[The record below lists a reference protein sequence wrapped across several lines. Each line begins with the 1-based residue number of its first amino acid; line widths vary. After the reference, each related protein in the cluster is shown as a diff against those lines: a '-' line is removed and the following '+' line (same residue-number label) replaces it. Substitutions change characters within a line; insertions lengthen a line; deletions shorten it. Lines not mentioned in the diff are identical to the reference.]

1 MKKQLFTLALS
12 GIGLGAF
19 SQASTVWQP
28 YNSNLD
34 TTYFVRNL
42 SVVDTNTV
50 WGLGQLEG
58 TNATS
63 NRFTRTID
71 GANYHAGNFNPDT
84 LTYAPSGISAV
95 DANTAFIV
103 TTNRAQ
109 STTNS
114 GQVLKTT
121 NGGTTWTNMETAG
134 MYTGQA
140 VAFVDWVHFWDANN
154 GIVFG
159 DPNGNTGTATGD
171 MWEIYHTHNGG
182 TTWARVPDANLPTPL
197 NTDAG
202 IPSSYAT
209 YKHFM
214 WAGTYNGQV
223 LASSDSGN
231 TWAYAVSTSIG
242 LDGGCTGLAFRDSIH
257 GLAWGVNAS
266 SVNVLVG
273 TSDGG
278 ATWVPVTQST
288 SVGIAAISTIPKTN
302 GYMSVGVD
310 SALTHYVTSVTYN
323 DGASWTILEAG
334 LSNAVRMLS
343 VQMIDSLNGWAGS
356 FSDSLLP
363 YGRHGINRF
372 HLGHKSGC
380 PITLTST
387 STSTPFNVCAAGSAT
402 LTASGLN
409 TYTWSTSA
417 TTASITVT
425 PSVTTS
431 YSVAGTTTTGCSNYE
446 TFNITVVNPVVT
458 VSSHTIC
465 LGHSL
470 SLTAF
475 GADTYSW
482 SPVTYLSSD
491 TGSAVT
497 CIPTGTATM
506 VYTVTGVENLCS
518 AQTNF
523 TITVAGCAGIEQ
535 YSNNAD
541 ISIYPNPGNGVLTVN
556 MNNTDVSNTTLYVTN
571 MIGQEVFKTS
581 VKDINTNIDLSALQK
596 GVYMLTITNGA
607 SKHVEKLIIQ

>member
-12 GIGLGAF
+12 AIGISAF

-50 WGLGQLEG
+50 WGLGQLMG
-58 TNATS
+58 TNPTS

-84 LTYAPSGISAV
+84 LSYAPSGISAV

-109 STTNS
+109 SATNS
-114 GQVLKTT
+114 GQILKTT
-121 NGGTTWTNMETAG
+121 NGGTTWTNMETTG
-134 MYTGQA
+134 MYTGQTI
-140 VAFVDWVHFWDANN
+140 AFVDWVHFWDANN

-171 MWEIYHTHNGG
+171 MWEIYRTHNGG
-182 TTWARVPDANLPTPL
+182 TTWARVPDANLPTPISA
-197 NTDAG
+197 DAG
-202 IPSSYAT
+202 LTSAYTT

-214 WAGTYNGQV
+214 WAGTYNGLV
-223 LASSDSGN
+223 LASSDSGK
-231 TWAYAVSTSIG
+231 TWAYSAGTSIG
-242 LDGGCTGLAFRDSIH
+242 LDGGCNGLAFRDSIH
-257 GLAWGVNAS
+257 GLAWGTSTTGGPNA
-266 SVNVLVG
+266 LVG

-278 ATWVPVTQST
+278 TTWVPVTQST
-288 SVGIAAISTIPKTN
+288 SVGISAISTIPKTK

-323 DGASWTILEAG
+323 DGASWTVLEAG
-334 LSNAVRMLS
+334 ISNTVRMLS

-372 HLGHKSGC
+372 HLGHKLGC

-387 STSTPFNVCAAGSAT
+387 SSSTPFNVCAAGSAT
-402 LTASGLN
+402 IMASGLN
-409 TYTWSTSA
+409 TYTWSTLA

-431 YSVAGTTTTGCSNYE
+431 YSVAGTTSVGCANYE
-446 TFNITVVNPVVT
+446 TFDITVISPTVT
-458 VSSHTIC
+458 AISHTVC
-465 LGHSL
+465 PYHSATL
-470 SLTAF
+470 SAF
-475 GADTYSW
+475 GANTYNW
-482 SPVTYLSSD
+482 SPATFLSST
-491 TGSAVT
+491 TGSTVT
-497 CIPTGTATM
+497 CTPSVTT
-506 VYTVTGVENLCS
+506 VYTVTGTEDLCT
-518 AQTNF
+518 AQKTF
-523 TITVAGCAGIEQ
+523 TVVATGCAGIDQ
-535 YSNNAD
+535 ISNSSGIA
-541 ISIYPNPGNGVLTVN
+541 IYPNPTNGLISISMSSV
-556 MNNTDVSNTTLYVTN
+556 DAATTLYVTN
-571 MIGQEVFKTS
+571 VIGQEVLKTS
-581 VKDINTNIDLSALQK
+581 IKDINSSIDLSSLQK
-596 GVYMLTITNGA
+596 GIYMLTITNGQN
-607 SKHVEKLIIQ
+607 KHVEKIIVQ